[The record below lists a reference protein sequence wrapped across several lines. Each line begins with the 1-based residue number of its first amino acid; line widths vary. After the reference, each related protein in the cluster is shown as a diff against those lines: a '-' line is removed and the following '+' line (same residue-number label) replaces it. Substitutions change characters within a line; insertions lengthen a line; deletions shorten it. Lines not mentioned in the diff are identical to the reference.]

1 LWSAQ
6 QSNGQNLQQDTGM
19 SGGWLGRTA
28 ILLLMALVSVAPANA
43 DSPGSEL
50 ERLPDA
56 DHTFTS
62 PDGQVHVE
70 QYSKKKDEYDR
81 VYQFWTFDGKHQNGA
96 LLNRDDDTD
105 LAGYPAG
112 FRFSRN
118 SQWLVR
124 MQKLGAGFHTLF
136 LYRRTGDQFSPAT
149 PKPLGDMA
157 WDYFFSQPVSG
168 KMHRKSRDRDSL
180 NHLQVHLVQGMDDNY
195 AGMGKHWPDSR
206 YIVLTLSFDS
216 QGEDKP
222 LPWIDGWRCVFD
234 TKTGQFSIPVDFA
247 DHNAKAVEFPGRS
260 R

>member
-1 LWSAQ
+1 LWPAQ
-6 QSNGQNLQQDTGM
+6 QSNGQNLQQDTSM

-28 ILLLMALVSVAPANA
+28 ILLLVALVTAAPASA

-62 PDGQVHVE
+62 PDGQVSVE
-70 QYSKKKDEYDR
+70 QFTKKKDEYDH

-96 LLNRDDDTD
+96 LLNRNEDTD

-124 MQKLGAGFHTLF
+124 MQKLGAGYHTLF

-157 WDYFFSQPVSG
+157 WDYFFSQPLS
-168 KMHRKSRDRDSL
+168 KML
-180 NHLQVHLVQGMDDNY
+180 HLVQGMDDNY

-234 TKTGQFSIPVDFA
+234 TKTGQFSIPVDFPG
-247 DHNAKAVEFPGRS
+247 HYAKAVEFPGRS

>member
-1 LWSAQ
+1 
-6 QSNGQNLQQDTGM
+6 
-19 SGGWLGRTA
+19 
-28 ILLLMALVSVAPANA
+28 LLTALVTATPASA

-62 PDGQVHVE
+62 PDGQVRVE

-96 LLNRDDDTD
+96 LLNRDEDTD

-112 FRFSRN
+112 FRFSPN

-124 MQKLGAGFHTLF
+124 MQKLGAGYHTLF
-136 LYRRTGDQFSPAT
+136 VYRRTGDQFSPAT

-157 WDYFFSQPVSG
+157 WDYFFSQPLSR
-168 KMHRKSRDRDSL
+168 KMHRKSRDRDSF
-180 NHLQVHLVQGMDDNY
+180 NHLQVHLVHGMNDNY

-206 YIVLTLSFDS
+206 YIVLALSFDS

-222 LPWIDGWRCVFD
+222 LPWIEDWRCVFD
-234 TKTGQFSIPVDFA
+234 TKTGQFSIPTDFA
-247 DHNAKAVEFPGRS
+247 DHNAKAVEFPDRS
-260 R
+260 RR

>member
-1 LWSAQ
+1 
-6 QSNGQNLQQDTGM
+6 M

-28 ILLLMALVSVAPANA
+28 ILLLVALVTAAPASA
-43 DSPGSEL
+43 DGAGSEL

-62 PDGQVHVE
+62 PDGLVSVE
-70 QYSKKKDEYDR
+70 QYSKKDEYDR
-81 VYQFWTFDGKHQNGA
+81 VYQFWTFDGKLQNGA
-96 LLNRDDDTD
+96 LLNRNEDTD

-124 MQKLGAGFHTLF
+124 MQKLGAGYHSLF

-157 WDYFFSQPVSG
+157 WDYFFSQPLSR
-168 KMHRKSRDRDSL
+168 KMHRKSKDRDSL

-247 DHNAKAVEFPGRS
+247 DHNARAGRVPRPAPPIS
-260 R
+260 PAK